1 MKSLQ
6 SHPAIWRGM
15 MMAFI
20 IAITISTCIL
30 NQTAL
35 ASVADTDTIL
45 EGQVLHVDT
54 HAPIEGAHVS
64 LNGESFAVTAQNG
77 SFQIRI
83 QDINANSELTVSHV
97 GFHRYAYPLH
107 AATQTDEL
115 IRIYL
120 RPYAQSMSPVTVVAH
135 HTMGAPR
142 NGLDITEATFTSID
156 SGSFLREADNVSGV
170 RRGGFGIDPVVRGQ
184 SGSRLN
190 IRLDGLSTTAA
201 ACPNRMDPPT
211 SHIRLSDIERVE
223 IHHGPHALQFGPAFG
238 GTVDFIKHKQQPSEH
253 FRVQG
258 DVRAGFESNTSNRIT
273 DARLL
278 LGSTRYDILLSGGL
292 SGTGSYTAG
301 NGESV
306 AAGFQSADY
315 GAEARFRPDA
325 DHEFSIGW
333 SQSFVR
339 DADFPALPMDMA
351 IDDTYKFNAGYS
363 WEPEQ
368 PGTVSSLSLNAYHT
382 LVDHEMNNHNRASF
396 EMRDAVALAETKT
409 WGAHAKADGLSNQIR
424 WTVAGGVDHLLID
437 GTRFVDFKM
446 GPNAGNSM
454 QYNLWQDSRIT
465 NAGLFAGSDYFLNSW
480 TLSAG
485 IRLDYNYADA
495 RNPAPRFEGKD
506 LSSEHI
512 NISFSAGISRDLWQS
527 ASVSLYAGRGV
538 RSPDVT
544 ERFINFLAIGRN
556 PFEFAGNPN
565 LSPETNNQL
574 DLVFGTQIH
583 NLSLQMNGFISLM
596 QNYISGVINPELM
609 PMGADAPGVREFQNR
624 GDAFFTGF
632 EFSAAYTFFSDWN
645 TRLSSSYT
653 YAEFV
658 GDESGPVA
666 EIPPLEAK
674 LQLNGAIGRNIYPEL
689 MLRRAFPQTRFDA
702 SFGEQRTSG
711 FWLADI
717 GTRVSLHNT
726 LTLSA
731 GIRNLFDENYTEH
744 LNRNFNPDFAPAGTR
759 LPEPGRRF
767 FAELSWRF

>member
-1 MKSLQ
+1 MKPLQ
-6 SHPAIWRGM
+6 SHPAIWRWM
-15 MMAFI
+15 MMAFL
-20 IAITISTCIL
+20 IAITISTCFL

-35 ASVADTDTIL
+35 ASVADAETIL
-45 EGQVLHVDT
+45 EGQVLHADT
-54 HAPIEGAHVS
+54 HAPVEGAHVS

-77 SFQIRI
+77 SFRI
-83 QDINANSELTVSHV
+83 SLQDMNANSELTVSHV
-97 GFHRYAYPLH
+97 GFHKYTYRID
-107 AATQTDEL
+107 AANLSDDL
-115 IRIYL
+115 IQIYL

-142 NGLDITEATFTSID
+142 NGLDISEATFTSID

-190 IRLDGLSTTAA
+190 IRVDGLSTTAA

-238 GTVDFIKHKQQPSEH
+238 GTVDFIKHKQLPSEQ
-253 FRVQG
+253 FSVQG
-258 DVRAGFESNTSNRIT
+258 DVRAGIESNTSNRIT
-273 DARLL
+273 DARLHF
-278 LGSTRYDILLSGGL
+278 GSSNYDVLLSGGL
-292 SGTGSYTAG
+292 SGTSNYTAG

-306 AAGFQSADY
+306 AAGFNSADY
-315 GAEARFRPDA
+315 GLEARFRPNPA
-325 DHEFSIGW
+325 HEVSVGW

-351 IDDTYKFNAGYS
+351 VDDTYKLNAGYS
-363 WEPEQ
+363 WKPQ
-368 PGTVSSLSLNAYHT
+368 QGGPVSSFSLNAYHT
-382 LVDHEMNNHNRASF
+382 FVDHEMNNRNRASF
-396 EMRDAVALAETKT
+396 DMRDAVALAETET
-409 WGAHAKADGLSNQIR
+409 WGAHAKADGLSNQFR

-495 RNPAPRFEGKD
+495 RNPAPRFEDLD

-512 NISFSAGISRDLWQS
+512 NLSFSLGLSRDLWQS

-544 ERFINFLAIGRN
+544 ERYINFLAIGRN

-565 LSPETNNQL
+565 LDPEANNQL
-574 DLVFGTQIH
+574 DLIFATRIRDV
-583 NLSLQMNGFISLM
+583 SLQLNGFASFM

-609 PMGADAPGVREFQNR
+609 PMGIDAPGVREFQNR

-632 EFSAAYTFFSDWN
+632 ELSAAYSFFSDWS

-666 EIPPLEAK
+666 EIPPFEAK
-674 LQLNGAIGRNIYPEL
+674 LQLNGAIGHYIYPEL

-711 FWLADI
+711 FWLADF
-717 GTRVSLHNT
+717 GTRVRLHNA

-731 GIRNLFDENYTEH
+731 GVRNLFDEDYSEH
-744 LNRNFNPDFAPAGTR
+744 LNRNFNPEFAPAGTR

>member
-1 MKSLQ
+1 MVV
-6 SHPAIWRGM
+6 
-15 MMAFI
+15 FI
-20 IAITISTCIL
+20 IATSISTCFL
-30 NQTAL
+30 NRTAL
-35 ASVADTDTIL
+35 ASVADAETIL
-45 EGQVLHVDT
+45 EGQVLHADT
-54 HAPIEGAHVS
+54 HAPVEGAHVS

-77 SFQIRI
+77 SFRI
-83 QDINANSELTVSHV
+83 SLQDMNANSELTVSHV
-97 GFHRYAYPLH
+97 GFHKYTYRID
-107 AATQTDEL
+107 AANLSDDL
-115 IRIYL
+115 IQIYL

-142 NGLDITEATFTSID
+142 NGLDMSEATFTSID

-190 IRLDGLSTTAA
+190 IRVDGLSTTAA

-238 GTVDFIKHKQQPSEH
+238 GTVDFIKHKQLPSEQ
-253 FRVQG
+253 FSVQG
-258 DVRAGFESNTSNRIT
+258 DVRAGIESNTSNRIT
-273 DARLL
+273 DARLHF
-278 LGSTRYDILLSGGL
+278 GSSNYDVLLSGGL
-292 SGTGSYTAG
+292 SGTSNYTAG

-306 AAGFQSADY
+306 AAGFNSADY
-315 GAEARFRPDA
+315 GLEARFRPNPA
-325 DHEFSIGW
+325 HEVSVGW

-351 IDDTYKFNAGYS
+351 VDDTYKLNAGYS
-363 WEPEQ
+363 WKPQ
-368 PGTVSSLSLNAYHT
+368 QGGPVSSFSLNAYHT
-382 LVDHEMNNHNRASF
+382 FVDHEMNNRNRASF
-396 EMRDAVALAETKT
+396 DMRDAVALAETET
-409 WGAHAKADGLSNQIR
+409 WGAHAKADGLSNQFR

-495 RNPAPRFEGKD
+495 RNPAPRFEGMD
-506 LSSEHI
+506 LSSGHI
-512 NISFSAGISRDLWQS
+512 NLSFSLGLSRDLWQS

-544 ERFINFLAIGRN
+544 ERYINFLAIGRN

-565 LSPETNNQL
+565 LDPEANNQL
-574 DLVFGTQIH
+574 DLILATQIRDV
-583 NLSLQMNGFISLM
+583 SLQLNGFASFM
-596 QNYISGVINPELM
+596 QNYISGIINPELM
-609 PMGADAPGVREFQNR
+609 PMGMDAPGVREFQNR

-632 EFSAAYTFFSDWN
+632 ELSAAYSFFSDWS

-666 EIPPLEAK
+666 EIPPFEAK
-674 LQLNGAIGRNIYPEL
+674 LQLNGAIGRYIYPEL

-731 GIRNLFDENYTEH
+731 GVRNLFDEDYTEH
-744 LNRNFNPDFAPAGTR
+744 LNRNFNPEFALVGTR